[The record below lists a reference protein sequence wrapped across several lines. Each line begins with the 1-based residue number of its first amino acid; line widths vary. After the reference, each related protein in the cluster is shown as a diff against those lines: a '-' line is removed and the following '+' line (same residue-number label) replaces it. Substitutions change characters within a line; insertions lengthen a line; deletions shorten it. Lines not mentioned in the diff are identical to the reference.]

1 MKKITAAIISFLL
14 FMSISVTAFSANV
27 SEVYAE
33 TVTAAADKAVLIP
46 VKIKNNPGIMG
57 FKITVTYDK
66 TVLTSPKVTKG
77 DVTNSGMMN
86 DSIGVTPEGT
96 IDVVWS
102 GVQNAVGDGTLM
114 ILSFTAVKAK
124 ETQINL
130 NYSQPDTFNEAWE
143 DVELKC
149 SDISVVFSD
158 KAVESSADTEKT
170 TDIPTES
177 NPTLPPIPENQPSSE
192 EIKNAVDIVLGE
204 TDKGHI
210 DEIPEEEKS
219 GFVDRTNEVLGQ
231 ITGGNNKPFESV
243 DEIKGAYNDAV
254 AEEFIEDTKEAVDSD
269 KIDAAITDSLAF
281 VGAESVEQIPVEK
294 KEEFVQ
300 KVEEKLQQYAPDLD
314 TVSNKLTEDEAVKA
328 IMQLQ
333 GENAEAATDGKKMPE
348 LQKKSDD
355 SVAVIVVAAIAVLAS
370 ITTIIVVYIK
380 KLKRGGK
387 INEENN

>member
-170 TDIPTES
+170 TDIPSES
-177 NPTLPPIPENQPSSE
+177 DPTLPPMSENQPSSE

-219 GFVDRTNEVLGQ
+219 GFVDRTNEILGML
-231 ITGGNNKPFESV
+231 TGKSEKPFESV
-243 DEIKGAYNDAV
+243 DEIEVAYSGAV
-254 AEEFIEDTKEAVDSD
+254 AEDFVDDTKDAVDCD
-269 KIDAAITDSLAF
+269 KIDAAINDALDS
-281 VGAESVEQIPVEK
+281 VGAESIEQIPEEK
-294 KEEFVQ
+294 KAEFVQ
-300 KVEEKLQQYAPDLD
+300 KVESNIAQYAPDVD
-314 TVSNKLTEDEAVKA
+314 TVSDKLTADKAVEAIK
-328 IMQLQ
+328 QLQ
-333 GENAEAATDGKKMPE
+333 SKNVELVTEGKKVPE
-348 LQKKSDD
+348 PQAKNNT
-355 SVAVIVVAAIAVLAS
+355 ATVITIVAAILVAATAITVAV
-370 ITTIIVVYIK
+370 VNIK
-380 KLKRGGK
+380 HKK
-387 INEENN
+387 NEEA

>member
-1 MKKITAAIISFLL
+1 MKKTTAAIISFLL
-14 FMSISVTAFSANV
+14 FMSISVTAFSANAA
-27 SEVYAE
+27 EVYAE
-33 TVTAAADKAVLIP
+33 TVTAANDKAVLIP

-77 DVTNSGMMN
+77 DVTNSGMTN

-114 ILSFTAVKAK
+114 ILSFTAIEAK
-124 ETQINL
+124 ETQIKL

-158 KAVESSADTEKT
+158 KAAESSADTEKT
-170 TDIPTES
+170 SDIPTES
-177 NPTLPPIPENQPSSE
+177 DPTLPPMPENQPSSE

-219 GFVDRTNEVLGQ
+219 GFVDRTNEILGML
-231 ITGGNNKPFESV
+231 TGKSEKPFESV
-243 DEIKGAYNDAV
+243 DEIEDAYSGAV
-254 AEEFIEDTKEAVDSD
+254 ADEFVDDTKEAVDSD
-269 KIDAAITDSLAF
+269 KIEAAIKDSLAS
-281 VGAESVEQIPVEK
+281 VGAESIEQISAEK

-300 KVEEKLQQYAPDLD
+300 KVESNIAQYAPDVD
-314 TVSNKLTEDEAVKA
+314 TVSDKLTANEAVEA
-328 IMQLQ
+328 IKQLQ
-333 GENAEAATDGKKMPE
+333 SENNVAATEGVKLPDPPKNNTVSVII
-348 LQKKSDD
+348 LITAVVISIVIIT
-355 SVAVIVVAAIAVLAS
+355 VAVI
-370 ITTIIVVYIK
+370 YIK
-380 KLKRGGK
+380 RKKK
-387 INEENN
+387 EEAK